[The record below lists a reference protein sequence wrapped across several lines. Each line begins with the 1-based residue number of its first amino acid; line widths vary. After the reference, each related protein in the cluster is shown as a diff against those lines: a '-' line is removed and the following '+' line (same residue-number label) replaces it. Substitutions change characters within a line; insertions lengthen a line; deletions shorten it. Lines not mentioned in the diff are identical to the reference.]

1 MHRVRIE
8 GAIALEHQSSQSGHM
23 RCRDRGA
30 GLCYFRYSGRG
41 GTIVPAMFRHSAKFV
56 QRILQG
62 RQPND
67 LPIEQPT
74 KFELAVNLRTAKA
87 MGFTIPETF
96 LLRADAL
103 LE

>member
-1 MHRVRIE
+1 M
-8 GAIALEHQSSQSGHM
+8 AA
-23 RCRDRGA
+23 RGA
-30 GLCYFRYSGRG
+30 LTTVQG
-41 GTIVPAMFRHSAKFV
+41 GS
-56 QRILQG
+56 ILQG

-87 MGFTIPETF
+87 MGLTIPETF